1 MIFVVTGGSRGI
13 GAEVVAQA
21 VAAGHDVAFT
31 FNENE
36 AAAQRVVE
44 HAHTL
49 NRESKCIAYRL
60 DVRNSASVDA
70 FSAKVLND
78 FSSVDV
84 VVSNAGINRNALLM
98 SMSDEEWLDVLNVNL
113 TGAFYLSRAF
123 IPVMLEKRFGRFIFL
138 SSLSRD
144 GLSGQA
150 NYAATKAGL
159 LGLSRTIAKEYG
171 KRGITSN
178 VVAPGMIDTDMS
190 RENMSDIHSQFWET
204 NSTLQRVGT
213 AAEVVSAIMFFA
225 QPSASYINGTCL
237 PVTSALDWVP

>member
-1 MIFVVTGGSRGI
+1 MIFVITGGSRGI
-13 GAEVVAQA
+13 GAEVVMQA
-21 VAAGHDVAFT
+21 VAAGHQVAFT
-31 FNENE
+31 YKENQ
-36 AAAQRVVE
+36 AAAESVVSK
-44 HAHTL
+44 AKSL
-49 NRESKCIAYRL
+49 NERAICIAYQL
-60 DVRNSASVDA
+60 DVRDSAAVDA
-70 FSAKVLND
+70 FSSKVQND
-78 FSSVDV
+78 FGSVDV

-98 SMSDEEWLDVLNVNL
+98 SMSDEEWNEVVATNL
-113 TGAFYLSRAF
+113 SGAFYISRAF
-123 IPVMLEKRFGRFIFL
+123 ISAMLGKRFGRFIFL

-190 RENMSDIHSQFWET
+190 RDNMSSVNGEFWMA
-204 NSTLQRVGT
+204 NSTLHRVGT
-213 AAEVVSAIMFFA
+213 AAEVASAIMFFA
-225 QPSASYINGTCL
+225 QAEASYINGTCL

>member
-13 GAEVVAQA
+13 GAAIVATA

-31 FNENE
+31 YVQNAAAAGSVVE
-36 AAAQRVVE
+36 AARKINPTCRCMAACV
-44 HAHTL
+44 
-49 NRESKCIAYRL
+49 
-60 DVRNSASVDA
+60 DVRDSEAVDA
-70 FSAKVLND
+70 FSTKVLD
-78 FSSVDV
+78 EFGTVDV

-98 SMSDEEWLDVLNVNL
+98 SMSDDEWNDVLAVNL
-113 TGAFYLSRAF
+113 SGAFYIARAF
-123 IPVMLEKRFGRFIFL
+123 LPAMLEKRFGRFVFL

-150 NYAATKAGL
+150 NYAATKSGL

-178 VVAPGMIDTDMS
+178 VVAPGMIDTDLS
-190 RENMSDIHSQFWET
+190 RENMSDTHARFWEE
-204 NSTLQRVGT
+204 NSTLRRVGT
-213 AAEVVSAIMFFA
+213 ASEVAAAVMFFA
-225 QPSASYINGTCL
+225 QQDAAYINGTCL